1 MYVVLKKRKTVSKK
15 ETKNSTRENFPS
27 AFTAAGAKR
36 SPRSPWR
43 IRNPKSSST
52 PLDTSVRVPR
62 RVAGCSQRGDDNDLP
77 RSGHGRSRRAFD
89 TLDAQVNCSR
99 EPRRLRLVLSGRSWW
114 TRLARKDGEDETRG
128 RRDMPARWHGHVDI
142 ESMCRSRHELR
153 GISKRV
159 VEHHWREKR
168 GATRSDWY
176 RGRGCWWGRRKW

>member
-1 MYVVLKKRKTVSKK
+1 MFKKRKTVSKK
-15 ETKNSTRENFPS
+15 EKKIRQRIFHQL
-27 AFTAAGAKR
+27 
-36 SPRSPWR
+36 SPWPMPRGSRPWR

-52 PLDTSVRVPR
+52 PLDASMRVPR

-128 RRDMPARWHGHVDI
+128 RRDMPARWHGHVDGI
-142 ESMCRSRHELR
+142 DVPFATWIACNPT
-153 GISKRV
+153 ISKRV

-168 GATRSDWY
+168 GATRLDWY